1 MTVREEV
8 RQIEVIP
15 LGSIRAK
22 QGGDRCKDV
31 ESLANSIKAI
41 GLISPIVVRRGQ
53 GPTYDIVAGHR
64 RFAAAKAAGLDNI
77 RAIVIDADDNLTE
90 IVRMSE
96 NVHRLQMSPFEEA
109 EAIAKLRK
117 LKRTTEEIAADLG
130 MRPQF
135 VARRE
140 RLLSVI
146 PEWLKRAQ
154 APEDSNKSVSLA
166 ALEIIAAF
174 DRDMQRALLKK
185 YNWSSPP
192 VRRLKED
199 LAEMTNRLKAAPW
212 DLNDS
217 LLVPEAGACSSCPKR
232 SSCQPLLF
240 HDEVDEKKINAN
252 ERCLDEKCWNSKKEA
267 NFKKALD
274 AAKEE
279 HGDLLFVEAKGA
291 YSPTVAGFK
300 GKTIIDDWKYDF
312 AKKGA
317 AGSKPAM
324 IVNGATAGTVI
335 HVRIKKEHTES
346 RQVKAATSAGPKK
359 LNADQDR
366 KARRAK
372 MIINEI
378 RKIQDK
384 VPTGLTAQTPQM
396 QLLMLASVLLNC
408 KRYVDKKHW
417 ESLRE
422 FKKLNANDAIKEL
435 WKHVLREVHIPVN
448 SFADALGFIK
458 PVRSYAE
465 VVLALNWND
474 LEAKALKAIPDPKPK
489 AGAAAKKKAG
499 KK

>member
-15 LGSIRAK
+15 LDNIRAK

-64 RFAAAKAAGLDNI
+64 RFAAAKVAGLDNI

-109 EAIAKLRK
+109 EAIVKLRK

-140 RLLSVI
+140 RLTTVI
-146 PEWLKRAQ
+146 PEWVKRAQ
-154 APEDSNKSVSLA
+154 ASEKGDKGISIA
-166 ALEIIAAF
+166 ALEIIATF
-174 DRDMQRALLKK
+174 DHDMQKNLLKK
-185 YNWSSPP
+185 YLYWSPDVS
-192 VRRLKED
+192 RLKDD
-199 LAEMTNRLKAAPW
+199 LAGMTNRLKAAPW

-240 HDEVDEKKINAN
+240 HDEVDAKKISAN
-252 ERCLDEKCWNSKKEA
+252 ERCLDEKCWNRKKEA
-267 NFKKALD
+267 NFQKALD
-274 AAKEE
+274 AAVEE
-279 HGDLLFVEAKGA
+279 HGDLIYVEAKGDYGA
-291 YSPTVAGFK
+291 TVAGFK
-300 GKTIIDDWKYDF
+300 NKEVLHSHKYEF

-317 AGSKPAM
+317 SGSKPAM
-324 IVNGATAGTVI
+324 IVNGEKAGTVI
-335 HVRIKKEHTES
+335 HIRVKKEYS
-346 RQVKAATSAGPKK
+346 QSKQAKAATQGGPKK
-359 LNADQDR
+359 LNSEQDR

-396 QLLMLASVLLNC
+396 QILMLASVLLNC
-408 KRYVDKKHW
+408 KRYLDKKHW

-435 WKHVLREVHIPVN
+435 WKLVLREVHIPVN

-489 AGAAAKKKAG
+489 AGATPKKKAG